1 MPDDPALW
9 PATRQAAA
17 IRDGQLRSADLL
29 ERYAERIARINPGLN
44 AVVTLDLEGARAAAG
59 AADAAVARGD
69 DLGPLHGLPVT
80 IKDAIETAG
89 MRSTG
94 GAVELRDNVPARDAP
109 VVRALREAGAI
120 IFGKTNVPR
129 WSGDGQTFNEIFG
142 TTVNPWNSDRVPGG
156 SSGGAAAAV
165 AAGLT
170 SFEVGTDIGGSIR
183 LPSAYCGVFGH
194 KPSFGVIPT
203 RGYLD
208 HPQGGTTEAD
218 VNVFGPIARSAEDL
232 DLLLDILRRR
242 EPPWTA
248 ELPPPPDDVQ
258 ALRVAA
264 WLDDPFCSIDAE
276 VLEVT
281 RAAVAALE
289 ASGVQ
294 VDHEA
299 RPDLDPGEAVDL
311 GGRLIGDA
319 AMSHS
324 RPDTAAGPSHREW
337 LDLNVARAALRS
349 RWAKFFT
356 RFDAILIPVAFVP
369 PFPHDHEGDVTT
381 RTVICN
387 GETRPFLDIAGW
399 TVLTGLAYLPSTVP
413 PIGLGASGLP
423 TGMQVVGPYGADR
436 RTIRLA
442 ARIAECS
449 GGYQA
454 PPIAR

>member
-17 IRDGQLRSADLL
+17 IRAGQLSSADLL
-29 ERYAERIARINPGLN
+29 ERYAERTERINPALN
-44 AVVTLDLEGARAAAG
+44 AIVTQDLEGARAAAR

-89 MRSTG
+89 LRSTG
-94 GAVELRDNVPARDAP
+94 GAVELQGNIPERDAP

-129 WSGDGQTFNEIFG
+129 WSADGQTYNEMFG
-142 TTVNPWNSDRVPGG
+142 TTVNPWNSARVPGG

-170 SFEVGTDIGGSIR
+170 SFEIGTDIGGSIR
-183 LPSAYCGVFGH
+183 LPSAFCGVFGH

-208 HPQGGTTEAD
+208 HTQGGTTEAD

-232 DLLLDILRRR
+232 ELLLDVLRRR

-248 ELPPPPDDVQ
+248 ELPPPPDDLH

-264 WLDDPFCSIDAE
+264 WLDDPFCPIDAE

-281 RAAVAALE
+281 RAATAALE

-294 VDHEA
+294 VDREA
-299 RPDLDPGEAVDL
+299 RPQLDPSEALDL
-311 GGRLIGDA
+311 GGRLIIP

-324 RPDTAAGPSHREW
+324 DPDLSAGPSHREW
-337 LDLNVARAALRS
+337 LDLNAARAAVRS
-349 RWAKFFT
+349 RWAEFFT
-356 RFDAILIPVAFVP
+356 RFDVILMPVAFVP
-369 PFPHDHEGDVTT
+369 PFPHDQEGDVTT

-387 GETRPFLDIAGW
+387 GERRPFLDVASW
-399 TVLTGLAYLPSTVP
+399 NVLTGMAYLPSTVP

-449 GGYQA
+449 GGYQV